1 MSNFWQRALTGIV
14 FVSLLVAG
22 IFAGPIWISL
32 LAMLFALVGYNE
44 FATISRVKFSP
55 VKKGWGFLSVFAI
68 MLLSLLFTTSLIES
82 KYLVLGLVPIFLLP
96 LVELFGE
103 SERGFERVVIAITS
117 LIWIAIPFACLPL
130 LGMVNGAYQPEI
142 ILGFFCLLWINDT
155 GAYLV
160 GRSRGKHKLMPKVSP
175 GKTWEGFVGGVAL
188 SLSAT
193 FFLSDLL
200 GALERQNWIVIA
212 LIISVFSNAG
222 DLVESLLKRN
232 MGVKDSGNF
241 LPGHG
246 GVLDRFDGI
255 LLSVTLILAYLLSSN
270 L

>member
-14 FVSLLVAG
+14 FVSLLIAG

-44 FATISRVKFSP
+44 FVTISRMKFSP
-55 VKKGWGFLSVFAI
+55 VKKGWGFLSVFTIA
-68 MLLSLLFTTSLIES
+68 LLSLLFTSSLIES
-82 KYLVLGLVPIFLLP
+82 KYLILGLVPLFVLP
-96 LVELFGE
+96 LIELFGD
-103 SERGFERVVIAITS
+103 SDRGFERVVIAIAS
-117 LIWIAIPFACLPL
+117 VVWIAIPFACLPI
-130 LGMVNGAYQPEI
+130 LGMVTGVYQPEI

-160 GRSRGKHKLMPKVSP
+160 GRSMGKHKLMPQVSP
-175 GKTWEGFVGGVAL
+175 GKTWEGFIGGVAL
-188 SLSAT
+188 SLSAA
-193 FFLSDLL
+193 FFLSDLTNT
-200 GALERQNWIVIA
+200 LEVKNWIAIA

-222 DLVESLLKRN
+222 DLVESLFKRN

-255 LLSVTLILAYLLSSN
+255 LLSVPVILAYLLSSN